1 MGSILICITQFG
13 QMHYPSVYKYTQTD
27 KIPLPLIF
35 CLHIF
40 KVNTLP
46 YPRIQGLSE
55 VLSTIIDL
63 IYIL

>member
-13 QMHYPSVYKYTQTD
+13 QMYYPCVYKYTQTD

-35 CLHIF
+35 SLHIF

-55 VLSTIIDL
+55 ALSTIIDL
-63 IYIL
+63 IYVL